1 VKNSIDE
8 NYFTKYRKQDTII
21 LVRKDYYMWQAI
33 YYIFFTLTLFY
44 GLYYL
49 ITGIYGFIKPKKFK
63 IVPFDAKNKFAI
75 IVAARN
81 EEAVVGNLVKSILAV
96 NYPRRLYEVYVAVN
110 NTTDNT
116 AKVAKEAGATVIDV
130 KEKVKSKGD
139 VLRYVFKILRKRKD
153 IDAYLVFD
161 ADNIIHPDFLSRMN
175 DTLCCGYRVAQGFR
189 DSKNISDNWI
199 SGSYS
204 LYYYMQNFFFSKAR
218 MTMNQNASLN
228 GTGFMVKKELID
240 KYGFGTRTMTED
252 IEFTAL
258 CALRDERIAFVESAI
273 TYDEQPVDFKASW
286 KQRKRWS
293 VGCLQCFKIYWKDL
307 LFHFI
312 KTGSQPAFDMF
323 LHFSSPLVQVLSLLE
338 FFTLILFRI
347 FNIRLYDVFSVLF
360 SSGAVFMILTYTAGI
375 VVSVFVLKY
384 NKRKAKN
391 LLSAIALFAVFILT
405 WIPINVI
412 CLFTKELKWE
422 EIKHSRG
429 ITASDLKFNK

>member
-1 VKNSIDE
+1 
-8 NYFTKYRKQDTII
+8 
-21 LVRKDYYMWQAI
+21 MWQAL
-33 YYIFFTLTLFY
+33 YYVFFTFTLFY
-44 GLYYL
+44 GLYYA
-49 ITGIYGFIKPKKFK
+49 ITGIYAFIKPKKFK
-63 IVPFDAKNKFAI
+63 IVPFEAKYKFAI

-81 EEAVVGNLVKSILAV
+81 EEAVVGNLVKSIYMS
-96 NYPRRLYEVYVAVN
+96 NYPRNLYEVYVAVN

-116 AKVAKEAGATVIDV
+116 AKVAKEAGAKVIDI
-130 KEKVKSKGD
+130 KEKVSSKGD
-139 VLRYVFKILRKRKD
+139 VLRYVFRKLKSRKD
-153 IDAYLVFD
+153 IDAYVIFD
-161 ADNIIHPDFLSRMN
+161 ADNIVHPDFLARMN

-218 MTMNQNASLN
+218 MTMDQNASLN
-228 GTGFMVKKELID
+228 GTGFMVKKELMD
-240 KYGFGTRTMTED
+240 EYGWVTKTLTED
-252 IEFTAL
+252 IEFTIQ

-293 VGCLQCFKIYWKDL
+293 SGCLQCSKIYSKDL
-307 LFHFI
+307 LLHFI
-312 KTGSQPAFDMF
+312 KTGSQPSFDMF
-323 LHFSSPLVQVLSLLE
+323 MHISSVIVQVISVLE
-338 FFTLILFRI
+338 FIALIIFRI

-360 SSGAVFMILTYTAGI
+360 SSGAVFMILTYVAGI
-375 VVSVFVLKY
+375 ICSVFVLKY

-405 WIPINVI
+405 WIPINIV
-412 CLFTKELKWE
+412 CLFNKNMKWE

-429 ITASDLKFNK
+429 ISANDLKFNK